1 MLARQI
7 HLVRHG
13 EVFNPERVLY
23 GRLPGYRL
31 SDLGRQMAAAAAAD
45 LAATDRTFSAIYASP
60 LQRTQESA
68 EPVSAA
74 LGLGVQLEARVIE
87 PHNHFE
93 GKRMRG
99 ENSALKDP
107 RNWPKLINPM
117 RPSWGEPYRSIV
129 ARMLAAMT
137 DAWETAEASGTPGD
151 IVMVSHQL
159 PIWMAHSAVTGARLW
174 HDPRDRRCE
183 LSSIT
188 SFTRF
193 GGVFT
198 ETGYRQPAA
207 ALAADASDVG
217 AV

>member
-1 MLARQI
+1 M
-7 HLVRHG
+7 
-13 EVFNPERVLY
+13 FNPERVLY

-31 SDLGRQMAAAAAAD
+31 SDLGREMAASAAAD
-45 LAATDRTFSAIYASP
+45 LAGRGRTFSALYASP

-68 EPVSAA
+68 EPISAA
-74 LGLGVQLEARVIE
+74 LSLAVQLEARVIE
-87 PHNHFE
+87 PRNRFE

-99 ENSALKDP
+99 KNSALKDP
-107 RNWPKLINPM
+107 RNWPFLINPM
-117 RPSWGEPYRSIV
+117 RPSWGEPYKSIV

-137 DAWETAEASGTPGD
+137 DAWETAEASGADGD

-159 PIWMAHSAVTGARLW
+159 PIWMAHSAIAGTRLW

-193 GGVFT
+193 GGAFV
-198 ETGYRQPAA
+198 ETGYSEPAA
-207 ALAADASDVG
+207 ALAAGASDVG